1 MDYFMLKVQT
11 PLELKWQVQASLCV
25 LLPFPPVAPCPPV
38 LCISSVEVAV
48 LSGHSLLSTR
58 SQECPDAG
66 GEYLYTC
73 VPE

>member
-1 MDYFMLKVQT
+1 MDYFTLKVQT

-25 LLPFPPVAPCPPV
+25 LLPRPPVAPCPPV

>member
-11 PLELKWQVQASLCV
+11 PLELKWQEQASLWV
-25 LLPFPPVAPCPPV
+25 LLPRPPVAPCPPV

-48 LSGHSLLSTR
+48 LSGHSLWSTQ
-58 SQECPDAG
+58 SQECPGAV